1 MSKTKYT
8 RAGVIP
14 YIRLPDGTIKMLFMR
29 PSDSRYGGDNFQIAK
44 GKVEDGEHYS
54 DAAFREAYEELG
66 LLRCNVIHS
75 QYFGIVLGKT
85 HLYLA
90 EVRTLTDFTATTFET
105 AETKW
110 MTLDEFESLGRGLHK
125 DIVRSVYKTICQ
137 ICSTIGVI

>member
-14 YIRLPDGTIKMLFMR
+14 YIQLSDGTIKMLFMR
-29 PSDSRYGGDNFQIAK
+29 PSDPRYGGHEFQIAK
-44 GKVEDGEHYS
+44 GKVEDGEHHH
-54 DAAFREAYEELG
+54 DAAFREAFEELG
-66 LLRCNVIHS
+66 LIGGNIIHS
-75 QYFGIVLGKT
+75 QYYGIVLGKT

-90 EVRTLTDFTATTFET
+90 EVRSIDDFTTTTFET

-110 MTLDEFESLGRGLHK
+110 MSLEEFESEGRSLHK
-125 DIVRSVYKTICQ
+125 ETVRSVYKSICQ